1 MGDRRRVL
9 SVSSDAKTR
18 KGESLGVL
26 TGIAYLSPHR
36 VSGVNLCP
44 MADLAGCSAPCLNT
58 AGRGA
63 FNITQERR
71 LRKTQWW
78 LSDRDS
84 FLVALRRDIRAL
96 VRKAEREGMVPMV
109 RLNGTSDIRWER
121 EAPEVFAEFPSVQ
134 FYDYTKIPTRRDL
147 PANYHLTFSYSGANE
162 RYREFWR
169 AAVDAGLNVA
179 VVFRKDLPDTFLG
192 LPVVNGD
199 ESDIRPYD
207 PTGVIVGLKA
217 KGKAKRDVSGFV
229 VDL

>member
-1 MGDRRRVL
+1 
-9 SVSSDAKTR
+9 
-18 KGESLGVL
+18 
-26 TGIAYLSPHR
+26 
-36 VSGVNLCP
+36 
-44 MADLAGCSAPCLNT
+44 
-58 AGRGA
+58 
-63 FNITQERR
+63 
-71 LRKTQWW
+71 
-78 LSDRDS
+78 
-84 FLVALRRDIRAL
+84 
-96 VRKAEREGMVPMV
+96 MVPMV